1 MTVSSPASLV
11 APAASRPVRGFT
23 LALASGLLG
32 LTLQAAQAQQ
42 APDRRNMV
50 AFSSSA
56 TQEVAQDLMTVT
68 LQAQKEGPQ
77 AAEVQAALKQQLE
90 AALSE
95 ARVAARPDL
104 MDVRTGGFS
113 IHPRYNNQ
121 GRIIGWQGQA
131 QLQLQGTDMGRIAQ
145 TAGRLNALNIV
156 QVNYGLSRALRQRF
170 EAELT
175 AQAIQA
181 FRGKA
186 QDTAKAFGFAN
197 YTLGEVHIQSTEPG
211 FEGRPV
217 PMLARAVMADAAS
230 APLPVEPGKGSVTVT
245 VSGHVF
251 LAP

>member
-1 MTVSSPASLV
+1 MTVPTSV
-11 APAASRPVRGFT
+11 PAATSALSRSVRWFAVPLVSGLAG
-23 LALASGLLG
+23 LALQG
-32 LTLQAAQAQQ
+32 AQAQQ
-42 APDRRNMV
+42 VPERRNMV
-50 AFSSSA
+50 AFSASA

-68 LQAQKEGPQ
+68 LQAQKDGAV
-77 AAEVQAALKQQLE
+77 AADVQAALKQQLE

-95 ARVAARPDL
+95 ARQSARPDL

-170 EAELT
+170 ETDLT

-181 FRGKA
+181 FRSKA
-186 QDTAKAFGFAN
+186 LDTAKAFGFAN
-197 YTLGEVHIQSTEPG
+197 YTLGEVHIQSAEPG

-217 PMLARAVMADAAS
+217 PMLARAAMADAAS